1 MTYAKSGRRSWPARL
16 GVVGFAVSIGIAG
29 AAATSNAAFAGA
41 TAGSHARIDRMY
53 RGMTQIA
60 DTQVQERRAMRAI
73 AAARAQLG
81 VPYVYMSSR
90 PGAGFD
96 CSGLAMYAWG
106 RAGVRL
112 PHSSADQYATV
123 RPRVSRADLRPG
135 DLLFFYSPVHHVAI
149 YIGHGRMI
157 HAPHTGG
164 RVEIIPVYW
173 RYFVG
178 AARPGG

>member
-1 MTYAKSGRRSWPARL
+1 MTHAWTRQHSWMARL
-16 GVVGFAVSIGIAG
+16 GAVGITASMLVGGAAVTSSSAIAG
-29 AAATSNAAFAGA
+29 PASG
-41 TAGSHARIDRMY
+41 HALQVERMY
-53 RGMTQIA
+53 RGMAQIA
-60 DTQVQERRAMRAI
+60 GAEIHDERAARAI
-73 AAARAQLG
+73 AAAKAQLG
-81 VPYVYMSSR
+81 VPYVYTSSR
-90 PGAGFD
+90 PGVGFD

-112 PHSSADQYATV
+112 PHSSADQYATI

-149 YIGHGRMI
+149 YLGHGMMI
-157 HAPHTGG
+157 HAPHTGL

-178 AARPGG
+178 AARPGR